1 MDTKSVHDAS
11 DTNLYTLTSSPYE
24 IESQENPHSNDEDDS
39 RTIYNTQIDF
49 SDFIGLIPKDQV
61 QGIVSNYLQNDEE
74 VRHAYSYLQSKE
86 FINTKQQILKLPE
99 MAEFLRFV
107 NQSGF
112 DVLAFLDSVF
122 AITSEP
128 DTIGKY
134 FLDK

>member
-1 MDTKSVHDAS
+1 MHDAS

-24 IESQENPHSNDEDDS
+24 IESAENPHSNDEDDS

-61 QGIVSNYLQNDEE
+61 QGIVSNYLKNDEE

-134 FLDK
+134 FVYK